1 MAGPGSSDPNRPVVY
16 DSAVGRV
23 CPTCGRPS
31 KDCACRPKRPAFRE
45 ASKNVPRNDGIVRVS
60 RDRRNRRGK
69 TVTVVT
75 GVPGSEAALDE
86 LAGTLKRLCGCGGTA
101 KDGVIEIQG
110 DHRDLVVSKL
120 MELGYRVK
128 IAGG

>member
-1 MAGPGSSDPNRPVVY
+1 M
-16 DSAVGRV
+16 
-23 CPTCGRPS
+23 
-31 KDCACRPKRPAFRE
+31 
-45 ASKNVPRNDGIVRVS
+45 
-60 RDRRNRRGK
+60 
-69 TVTVVT
+69 TVVT